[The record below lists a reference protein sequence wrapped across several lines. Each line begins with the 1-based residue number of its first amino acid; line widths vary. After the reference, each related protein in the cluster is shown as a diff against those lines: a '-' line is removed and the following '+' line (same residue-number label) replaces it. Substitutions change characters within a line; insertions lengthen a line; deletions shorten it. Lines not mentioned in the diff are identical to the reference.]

1 MKRSLLL
8 FASLLA
14 LLFTSC
20 AKDEER
26 VEVWTVAS
34 EMGIVHG
41 VFNLQPALMIRT
53 DESTDWRPML
63 HGIEGFDYEPGY
75 EYRIRVRLNARNEP
89 MADGASLKYT
99 LAELYD
105 KRPASSQLP
114 AEYFPEFT
122 MEIGPHF
129 SRFHGVD
136 YLSVRLP
143 DYGVVTEWQ
152 PWPWPIEGLD
162 YEEGH
167 LYRLR
172 VGTSVTPAPEDAE
185 GRFTVKYTLLEL
197 LDMVD
202 MEE

>member
-1 MKRSLLL
+1 
-8 FASLLA
+8 
-14 LLFTSC
+14 
-20 AKDEER
+20 
-26 VEVWTVAS
+26 
-34 EMGIVHG
+34 
-41 VFNLQPALMIRT
+41 
-53 DESTDWRPML
+53 
-63 HGIEGFDYEPGY
+63 
-75 EYRIRVRLNARNEP
+75 
-89 MADGASLKYT
+89 
-99 LAELYD
+99 
-105 KRPASSQLP
+105 
-114 AEYFPEFT
+114 

-129 SRFHGVD
+129 SRLHRVD

-185 GRFTVKYTLLEL
+185 GPFIVKYTLLEL